1 MENKAISKM
10 NKKELYELCKGLK
23 HRLKNTQVIA
33 ELSENNYLETNE
45 KLNSVFNTA
54 NFPLIKENEELLK
67 EKDKYILYCCETNNR
82 LRRSNCLNEKLKEEN
97 KKLKDKDWDK
107 KYSLKIDYEELL
119 EENKTLKEMVNKMKN
134 KFVEPLMRDNE
145 ELKKQLEVR
154 KNQAQNQVNYIIT
167 LKEDIIEL
175 KKQFNNIIN
184 LIKTADTDEKIK
196 MLKEL
201 DTLD

>member
-1 MENKAISKM
+1 M
-10 NKKELYELCKGLK
+10 GL
-23 HRLKNTQVIA
+23 LEVI
-33 ELSENNYLETNE
+33 
-45 KLNSVFNTA
+45 VFVIGVIHYG
-54 NFPLIKENEELLK
+54 LRILK
-67 EKDKYILYCCETNNR
+67 EKNDE
-82 LRRSNCLNEKLKEEN
+82 
-97 KKLKDKDWDK
+97 
-107 KYSLKIDYEELL
+107 
-119 EENKTLKEMVNKMKN
+119 LKEMVNKMKN

-196 MLKEL
+196 LLKEL

>member
-1 MENKAISKM
+1 MSNM
-10 NKKELYELCKGLK
+10 NKKELYKLCKGLK

-107 KYSLKIDYEELL
+107 KYSLKIDYEGLL
-119 EENKTLKEMVNKMKN
+119 EENKTLKAVWKNSNKN
-134 KFVEPLMRDNE
+134 I
-145 ELKKQLEVR
+145 KK
-154 KNQAQNQVNYIIT
+154 IIICENCNFT
-167 LKEDIIEL
+167 CCE
-175 KKQFNNIIN
+175 QYNNGN
-184 LIKTADTDEKIK
+184 SWCPRCKIY
-196 MLKEL
+196 E
-201 DTLD
+201 

>member
-1 MENKAISKM
+1 MENKSMSKM
-10 NKKELYELCKGLK
+10 NKKELYELCKEFK
-23 HRLKNTQVIA
+23 KD
-33 ELSENNYLETNE
+33 NE
-45 KLNSVFNTA
+45 
-54 NFPLIKENEELLK
+54 
-67 EKDKYILYCCETNNR
+67 
-82 LRRSNCLNEKLKEEN
+82 
-97 KKLKDKDWDK
+97 
-107 KYSLKIDYEELL
+107 
-119 EENKTLKEMVNKMKN
+119 TLKEMVNKMKN